1 MKHPVLWFI
10 SLCMSIA
17 FIQVAFFH
25 QSPEE
30 SLAVGAAG
38 AVGGTTMEFVIMPR
52 LAAYFR
58 RRA

>member
-17 FIQVAFFH
+17 FIEVAFFH
-25 QSPEE
+25 QLPEE

-38 AVGGTTMEFVIMPR
+38 AVAGTAVEFVIMPR
-52 LAAYFR
+52 LARYFE